1 MKHRVIGIDLGTTYS
16 AVAAFD
22 TDSGEAEV
30 IVDRRE
36 GDAATT
42 PSVVGYERTSGKAI
56 VGAAA
61 KRNLPNDPQN
71 TITEIK
77 REMGEVVKD
86 ERGED
91 QPLTVRFADDGFLPQ
106 EISAFTLMKMKEIA
120 EAEIGE
126 EIRDA
131 VITVPAWFPEP
142 QRGATKQAALL
153 AGLYPRQLVPE
164 PTAAA
169 ICYGVD
175 KDDPSP
181 HAYLVYDL
189 GGGTFDV
196 SIIKV
201 EGEEIDVIATAGD
214 KRLGGGDFDNSIVD
228 WAVGQLREQHGLDV
242 AADAQARAR
251 IKFHAEQAKIRLA
264 AAQSTELI
272 VPELRPAEPP
282 VLTLTREKLVEL
294 ITPDLS
300 KSKTAVEEALNRAA
314 SDKGV
319 ARDDIDA
326 VLLVGGSTKI
336 PEVKGMLLDYFQ
348 KDEEFVKSDLNPAAV
363 VARGAAILAFKFQP
377 TERPFDIRVPADESL
392 VNPEALD
399 VVKVTPIT
407 EHTLGVGVQEDTFHR
422 MIDRGTNLPT
432 KKTDHNFVNAGPTD
446 RIEARVFQGE
456 GEKVFDN
463 AYIGSVWIE
472 GLEPREAGFYNFDVT
487 YELDVNGLLSVE
499 VKEVNTGGTWD
510 AKFEH
515 ESLVKT
521 EAELL
526 ELHNKV
532 KGMYAGGG
540 VAAAPEPEPA
550 EPYRPPPPTP
560 AQEPAEVSTNGP
572 VELVSIEPG
581 DVPDEFRTYVRRA
594 RKHLADTFDPELAKA
609 FNAFATAVNA
619 HAPED
624 EVLNLGDTLTEALDD
639 ARRSRS

>member
-1 MKHRVIGIDLGTTYS
+1 MIAALDTLGTMRDGLEDERDQRVQTQLRAIIGTLTNVLQALGFSQFEVEVGEPLDPARMESLGYAAGERGIVLGAVRAGYRADDAVVRPAGVPSPTPRTEGHRKEARIRAVRARGDWDQAQGYRDRPRHDVS

-91 QPLTVRFADDGFLPQ
+91 QPLTVRFADDGDLPQ

-201 EGEEIDVIATAGD
+201 EGEEINVIATAGD
-214 KRLGGGDFDNSIVD
+214 KRLGGGDFDNSIAD
-228 WAVGQLREQHGLDV
+228 WAVAQLREQHGLDV
-242 AADAQARAR
+242 SR
-251 IKFHAEQAKIRLA
+251 RLGPGA
-264 AAQSTELI
+264 HQ
-272 VPELRPAEPP
+272 VP
-282 VLTLTREKLVEL
+282 
-294 ITPDLS
+294 
-300 KSKTAVEEALNRAA
+300 
-314 SDKGV
+314 
-319 ARDDIDA
+319 
-326 VLLVGGSTKI
+326 
-336 PEVKGMLLDYFQ
+336 
-348 KDEEFVKSDLNPAAV
+348 
-363 VARGAAILAFKFQP
+363 
-377 TERPFDIRVPADESL
+377 
-392 VNPEALD
+392 
-399 VVKVTPIT
+399 
-407 EHTLGVGVQEDTFHR
+407 
-422 MIDRGTNLPT
+422 
-432 KKTDHNFVNAGPTD
+432 
-446 RIEARVFQGE
+446 
-456 GEKVFDN
+456 
-463 AYIGSVWIE
+463 
-472 GLEPREAGFYNFDVT
+472 
-487 YELDVNGLLSVE
+487 
-499 VKEVNTGGTWD
+499 
-510 AKFEH
+510 
-515 ESLVKT
+515 
-521 EAELL
+521 
-526 ELHNKV
+526 
-532 KGMYAGGG
+532 
-540 VAAAPEPEPA
+540 
-550 EPYRPPPPTP
+550 
-560 AQEPAEVSTNGP
+560 
-572 VELVSIEPG
+572 
-581 DVPDEFRTYVRRA
+581 RRA
-594 RKHLADTFDPELAKA
+594 GQDQ
-609 FNAFATAVNA
+609 
-619 HAPED
+619 
-624 EVLNLGDTLTEALDD
+624 
-639 ARRSRS
+639 ARRSSGPSSSPKSGRAIPPCSSSPARSS